1 MNIGIARGN
10 INKGDIRL
18 FDLVPSVKEEHI
30 EPIKQKPKLPIAK
43 IIMFQKIIRKGI
55 FKRIEKIGIKIDKG
69 IIRKNQ
75 KTHKNTKVRTP
86 EIKEYKE
93 REREKL

>member
-43 IIMFQKIIRKGI
+43 III
-55 FKRIEKIGIKIDKG
+55 FIAIGFIG
-69 IIRKNQ
+69 FRNRSL
-75 KTHKNTKVRTP
+75 NLR
-86 EIKEYKE
+86 
-93 REREKL
+93 